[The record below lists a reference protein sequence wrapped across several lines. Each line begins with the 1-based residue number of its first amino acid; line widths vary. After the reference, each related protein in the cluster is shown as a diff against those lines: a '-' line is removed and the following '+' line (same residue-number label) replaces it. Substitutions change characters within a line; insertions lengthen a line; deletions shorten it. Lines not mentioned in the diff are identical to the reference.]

1 MSSSQT
7 WKKVAWRSPSNI
19 ALIKYWGKY
28 GRQLPRNPSISMTL
42 KNCYTETEME
52 YRFGNVSNGPVLDF
66 RFQGKHDEIFAARIM
81 HYLDDIS
88 NEKPFLKNLEMKV
101 SSSNSFPHSAGVAS
115 SASSM
120 SAFVLCLLVAE
131 NEIMGIEKDEE
142 DFLKEASSFS
152 RLASGSAAR
161 SLYGGFVI
169 WGESAFIPHS
179 SSKYALPVT
188 EVAPVFQT
196 YRDAVMIVSSKK
208 KTMAST
214 RGHKLMEDHPFA
226 QERYGQ
232 ARVNLSR
239 MIEILRNGDQMGFAE
254 LLEHEALTLHSLMM
268 SSIPGYIEIK
278 ANTINIIDRIRE
290 YREKSGVPLAFTLDA
305 GPNVHILYP
314 EEDKEEVIYFI
325 KHQLKDLCENKKWID
340 DEMGTGPERL
350 I

>member
-1 MSSSQT
+1 MSSEKD
-7 WKKVAWRSPSNI
+7 WNKVAWRSPSNI

-42 KNCYTETEME
+42 KNCYTDTVME
-52 YRFGNVSNGPVLDF
+52 YRFGSTNSGPLLDF
-66 RFQGKHDEIFAARIM
+66 KFQGKKDDVFAARIM

-88 NEKPFLKNLEMKV
+88 GEKPFLKNLEMKV
-101 SSSNSFPHSAGVAS
+101 NSSNSFPHSAGVAS

-120 SAFVLCLLVAE
+120 SALVLCLLVAE
-131 NEIMGIEKDEE
+131 SRIAGFENDEK
-142 DFLKEASSFS
+142 DFLKQASSFS

-161 SLYGGFVI
+161 SLFGGFVL
-169 WGESAFIPHS
+169 WGESAYMPES
-179 SSKYALPVT
+179 SSKYAVPVT
-188 EVAPVFQT
+188 GVAPVFQT

-214 RGHKLMEDHPFA
+214 KGHKLMEDHPFA

-232 ARVNLSR
+232 ARVNLSQ
-239 MIEILRNGDQMGFAE
+239 MIDILRNGDQMGFAE

-278 ANTINIIDRIRE
+278 ANTINIIDRIRA
-290 YREKSGVPLAFTLDA
+290 YRDKSGVPLAFTLDA

-314 EEDKEEVIYFI
+314 EQDKEEVIYFI
-325 KHQLKDLCENKKWID
+325 KHELADLCENNKWID
-340 DEMGTGPERL
+340 DELGSGPERL